1 MELNTIYN
9 ADCLGDEGLTTLPD
23 NSIDLL
29 ITDLPYGVT
38 KAAHDIKIPL
48 EDYIEVS
55 LTFRG
60 REKIVFMT
68 EKDFYDYTYKQGEL
82 TFKQAKDLFNTTK
95 KTGLMTQL
103 FRVVKDNGALI
114 FFGQDKFTT
123 EIMQSALK
131 YHRYNLIWNKK
142 RTTGFLNANK
152 MPLRQHEDILVFYK
166 KPPVYNPQKVKG
178 KPNHSRGKSTKP
190 LKNQNYGSMV
200 FIDNQEL
207 LGDMKH
213 PTSILSFDKPHP
225 PVFATQKPTALL
237 EWLIKSYSN
246 ENDVVLDCCI
256 GSGSTMLGAQNTNRQ
271 FIGFEKDTGNFEQ
284 SLKRIEENQRLLNS
298 SNKNLQN

>member
-68 EKDFYDYTYKQGEL
+68 EKDFYDYSYKQGEL

-166 KPPVYNPQKVKG
+166 KPPVYTPQKVKG

-225 PVFATQKPTALL
+225 PVFATQKPTVLL